1 MSEEKEVRKGEIKEE
16 VKEETTEEKF
26 KIEDFLY
33 EDESIK
39 EERIMTINLRD
50 AKKAPL
56 YKRSKKAVKLLKELV
71 KRFTKQK
78 EIWISQEVNEAIWKR
93 GIKKPPRKIKVKI
106 IITNKDRAL
115 VFSA

>member
-1 MSEEKEVRKGEIKEE
+1 MSEEKEVKKEEIKEK
-16 VKEETTEEKF
+16 VKEESVEEKF

-56 YKRSKKAVKLLKELV
+56 YKR
-71 KRFTKQK
+71 FTKQK
-78 EIWISQEVNEAIWKR
+78 EVWISQEVNETIWKR